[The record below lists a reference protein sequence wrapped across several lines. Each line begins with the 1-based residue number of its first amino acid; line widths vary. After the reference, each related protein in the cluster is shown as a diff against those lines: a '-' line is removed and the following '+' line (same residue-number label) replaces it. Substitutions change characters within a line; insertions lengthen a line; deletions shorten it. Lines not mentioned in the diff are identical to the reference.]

1 MLICEPTI
9 QVYIGDI
16 PLPLRDSF
24 VAKAVLPIADRLR
37 GTSAVQKARFLE
49 KSQWWSTSQ
58 LKEYQLEK
66 LCALISH
73 AYQNV
78 PYYHRIFKERNLQ
91 PSDIKEI
98 SDLDK
103 IPILT
108 KQDVRQSK
116 QELVATNY
124 SASKLR
130 AGRTGGSTG
139 EPLQLYNDTNTLSW
153 AMGAMFRYN
162 SWTGMRL
169 GEGRIDL
176 GGGSLG
182 GFLSKGGMKQT
193 LSTILRKMQRNFF
206 FPSFELNVEMA
217 SEICELSKKQNIR
230 TLRGYPSGLYLLA
243 KYAES
248 ANLDFDHLKIIQS
261 TSELLYPGQRE
272 TIEKHLTADIYDQ
285 YGSGEILAIAAQCD
299 RKEAYHVFEEH
310 VIVEDP
316 QMLGKHSQRVPAI
329 ITDLDNYAMPFIRY
343 ELGDILNFEG
353 ANCSCDRNLLKISK
367 VEGRTHD
374 FLTSTD
380 GRLVPGE
387 FIPHLFQK
395 VAGFDRYFVH
405 QLTTSEID
413 VKVVKNVNFN
423 QREIDSLIKQ
433 MRGTLGADMKIDF
446 HEVEEIEKSP
456 TGKSFF
462 IKSDVEPSFD

>member
-1 MLICEPTI
+1 M
-9 QVYIGDI
+9 
-16 PLPLRDSF
+16 PLRDSII
-24 VAKAVLPIADRLR
+24 AKTVLPIADRLR
-37 GTSAVQKARFLE
+37 GTSALRRAKFLE
-49 KSQWWSTSQ
+49 NSQWWETSQ
-58 LKEYQLEK
+58 IEEYQFGK
-66 LCALISH
+66 LQALILH

-78 PYYHRIFKERNLQ
+78 PYYHRVFKERGLQ

-98 SDLDK
+98 DDITK

-108 KQDVRQSK
+108 KQDVRKYK
-116 QELVATNY
+116 QDLVATNM
-124 SASKLR
+124 APSKLR

-153 AMGAMFRYN
+153 AMGAMFRYS

-176 GGGSLG
+176 GGGSLVG
-182 GFLSKGGMKQT
+182 LLSKGGMKQV
-193 LSTILRKMQRNFF
+193 LSRFLRKLQRNSF
-206 FPSFELNVEMA
+206 FPSFELDTEMA
-217 SEICELSKKQNIR
+217 TEICDLSRKHKIR

-248 ANLDFDHLKIIQS
+248 ANLDFTHLKIIQS
-261 TSELLYPGQRE
+261 TSELLYPEQRV
-272 TIEKHLTADIYDQ
+272 TIEKHLTANVYDQ
-285 YGSGEILAIAAQCD
+285 YGSGEILSIAAQCD
-299 RKEAYHVFEEH
+299 RKEAYHVFQEH

-316 QMLGKHSQRVPAI
+316 VLLGKKSGRVPAV

-343 ELGDILNFEG
+343 ELGDILNFEN
-353 ANCSCDRNLLKISK
+353 ASCSCDRNLQKIAK

-395 VAGFDRYFVH
+395 VVGFDRYFVH

-413 VKVVKNVNFN
+413 VKVVKNVDFN
-423 QREIDSLIKQ
+423 QREIDGLIRQ
-433 MRGTLGADMKIDF
+433 LQDILGSDMKIVF
-446 HEVEEIEKSP
+446 QGVEEIESSP
-456 TGKSFF
+456 TGKIFF
-462 IKSDVEPSFD
+462 IKSDVEPNFD